1 MWDKALVVG
10 QETKDGGPKKRD
22 RPKALEGTKGPALE
36 TRVGTRNLEAGS
48 GGLGPVG
55 ELYNP
60 WEAQKSGRCIAA
72 PLKASRTPKEVRKAA
87 ARSVKQLGGLLAP
100 YLSRGPARGAR

>member
-1 MWDKALVVG
+1 MG
-10 QETKDGGPKKRD
+10 QGAGGREENKDGGPKKRD
-22 RPKALEGTKGPALE
+22 QALEGTKGPALE

-72 PLKASRTPKEVRKAA
+72 PLKASRTPKGSKEVRTAA